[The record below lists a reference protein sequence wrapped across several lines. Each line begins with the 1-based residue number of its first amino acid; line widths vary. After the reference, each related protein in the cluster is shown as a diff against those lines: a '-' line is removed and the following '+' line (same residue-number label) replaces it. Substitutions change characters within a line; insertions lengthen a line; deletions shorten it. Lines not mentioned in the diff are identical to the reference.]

1 VSEHRIIDPF
11 KLVEAIRQGKYQ
23 DEPKVI
29 AFAREWY
36 KYWMGFYPDLTSKI
50 KGDAD
55 GKT

>member
-1 VSEHRIIDPF
+1 MSNRIVDPF

-36 KYWMGFYPDLTSKI
+36 KYWMGVYPNLTKS
-50 KGDAD
+50 DAAT
-55 GKT
+55 KHE